1 MPMGGASARADVT
14 ESFDAIVV
22 GSGPGGATVAR
33 ELSRRGWKVLILE
46 RGGKAPVTGPRQR
59 HVGQRVTFVLHQSP
73 RGHREFPSAPGAGER
88 TDHQTDRVTE
98 ERATRTLGAAR
109 AQQDGRA
116 DPPDAD
122 DDPRPERRPGDRHG
136 WHGQP
141 TPGGNSGGHAAFD
154 RSAAARWPA
163 ASEHP
168 ELLASE
174 GNMRWV
180 SLSMSWWPVAGS

>member
-1 MPMGGASARADVT
+1 MGGASARAGVT

-22 GSGPGGATVAR
+22 GSGPGGAAVAR

-46 RGGKAPVTGPRQR
+46 RGGKAPVSGPRQR
-59 HVGQRVTFVLHQSP
+59 RVGQRATFVLRQNP
-73 RGHREFPSAPGAGER
+73 RGHRGFLPGSEVGER
-88 TDHQTDRVTE
+88 TDHQTDRVT

-163 ASEHP
+163 ASEYP

-174 GNMRWV
+174 ATMTRVG
-180 SLSMSWWPVAGS
+180 LSMSWWPVAGS